1 MNKMKTPLTLK
12 LFILAVL
19 LLVVRS
25 GSSQN
30 VNNDTLL
37 QNRDAVYGLIKRT
50 MPYYA
55 DQFTIEFIGKKDHKD
70 IFEIEAQNNKIVLRG
85 NNGISIASALNYY
98 LKNIVHCDITWNGT
112 NLNLPKVLPLPDTL
126 IRKTTPYRFR
136 YYLNYCTYNYS
147 MSWWDWKRWEKEI
160 DWMALNGINT
170 PLALTGQNSIWD
182 RVYKSMG
189 FDDKDM
195 ESFFSGPAYFG
206 WFWMGNLDAWGGPLP
221 KSWMTSHEDLQ
232 KKILARERSF
242 GMTPVLPAFTGH
254 VPPSFKNKFPNA
266 KLKKTSW
273 VGFPKVSILDPS
285 DPMFTEIGKRFITEQ
300 TKIYGTDHL
309 YSADTFNENTPPSND
324 TTFLSEVSK
333 KVYQSMAMADPKAQ
347 WFMQGW
353 LFYHESK
360 FWKEKQIKA
369 LLNAVPDDKMIILDL
384 WSERFPIW
392 NSTKAYY
399 GKPWI
404 WNMLHNFGGNINLY
418 GLMENIA
425 NNPSAALHSQTSGKL
440 SGIGLTMEGIE
451 QNPVIYELMLE
462 NVWRD
467 QPIDL
472 STWLKDYT
480 LRRYGNLNGD
490 AVKAW
495 NILRTTVYADS
506 ITSGGPE
513 SIIAARPTFN
523 RNANCVTTRFT
534 YKQKDLISAWEY
546 MLKASESLKNSDGYQ
561 FDLVDITRQ
570 VMANYA
576 TVIQERFGEDYK
588 RQDLNAF
595 KLNSNQF
602 LELITDID
610 RLLATRKDFLL
621 GTWLNSAKA
630 CGTNNDER
638 TLYEKNAR
646 NLLTLWGDKNSRLHE
661 YANRQW
667 SGLLDGF
674 YKKRWEQF
682 FAFIETNMQNKKE
695 VDFKA
700 YEKSIKDWEWE
711 WVNSHESYT
720 DQPQGDAVKVACEMF
735 RKYHDK
741 MIQSYKD
748 ESKSVYS
755 GAKDI
760 LP

>member
-1 MNKMKTPLTLK
+1 MKTPLTLK

-112 NLNLPKVLPLPDTL
+112 NLILPKVLPLPDTL

-232 KKILARERSF
+232 KKILERERSF

-333 KVYQSMAMADPKAQ
+333 KVYQSMAMADPKAK

-480 LRRYGNLNGD
+480 LRRYGNLNGN

-506 ITSGGPE
+506 MTSGGPE

-534 YKQKDLISAWEY
+534 YKQKDLINAWEY
-546 MLKASESLKNSDGYQ
+546 MLKASESLKSSDGYQ

-595 KLNSNQF
+595 KLNSDQF
-602 LELITDID
+602 LELITDMD

-667 SGLLDGF
+667 SGLLEGF

-682 FAFIETNMQNKKE
+682 FTFIETNMQNKKD
-695 VDFKA
+695 VDFEA
-700 YEKSIKDWEWE
+700 YEESIKDWEWE

-720 DQPQGDAVKVACEMF
+720 DQPQGDAVKVANEMF